1 MREKIQYII
10 RGMSRRAR
18 SRGGHAAL
26 QLTLL
31 LVVFAS
37 ASCSAGDLFG
47 KRYEYEEEVTLDLD
61 GSATLTINASIP
73 ALVALR
79 GLDLD
84 VSAGRV
90 DRDRVRALYQSP
102 VTNVRRVSR
111 PWRRSGRS
119 YVQIRIETNDI
130 RRLSETAP
138 FSWSRYELTQ
148 QGDETVYRQ
157 TVGASAFKPGTLKNV
172 GWTGS
177 EVVAF
182 RLHLPSRIL
191 EHNSR
196 DLETDQPTSV
206 QRGNI
211 VAWEQHL
218 SDRLDGK
225 PVSIAMRMSSQ
236 SILHRTLWLF
246 GGAFAAAV
254 LVLIGLVWWAMR
266 RGARAA

>member
-1 MREKIQYII
+1 
-10 RGMSRRAR
+10 MSRRAR
-18 SRGGHAAL
+18 SRCGHATL
-26 QLTLL
+26 QAVLL
-31 LVVFAS
+31 LALLAG
-37 ASCSAGDLFG
+37 ASCAPGGLFG
-47 KRYEYEEEVTLDLD
+47 KRYEYEEDLTIDLD
-61 GSATLTINASIP
+61 GSAMLTINASIP

-84 VSAGRV
+84 PTASRV
-90 DRDRVRALYQSP
+90 DRERIRALYQSP
-102 VTNVRRVSR
+102 VADVRRVSR
-111 PWRRSGRS
+111 PWRRNGRS
-119 YVQIRIETNDI
+119 YVQIRIATPDI
-130 RRLSETAP
+130 RRLSEAAP
-138 FSWSRYELTQ
+138 FSWSRYELTRK
-148 QGDETVYRQ
+148 DDDAVYRQ
-157 TVGASAFKPGTLKNV
+157 TVLGSAFKPGTLKNV
-172 GWTGS
+172 GWSGS
-177 EVVAF
+177 EIVAF

-196 DLETDQPTSV
+196 DIDTDEPTSV

-225 PVSIAMRMSSQ
+225 PVAIAVRMSSQ

-254 LVLIGLVWWAMR
+254 LVLAGLVWWAMR

>member
-1 MREKIQYII
+1 
-10 RGMSRRAR
+10 MSRCAR
-18 SRGGHAAL
+18 PRCGHAAL
-26 QLTLL
+26 RAALL
-31 LVVFAS
+31 LALAATAACAPGSF
-37 ASCSAGDLFG
+37 FG
-47 KRYEYEEEVTLDLD
+47 KQYEYEADLTLALD

-84 VSAGRV
+84 TSDGRV
-90 DRDRVRALYQSP
+90 DRERIRALYETP
-102 VTNVRRVSR
+102 VSDVRRVSR
-111 PWRRSGRS
+111 PWRRSGRR
-119 YVQIRIETNDI
+119 YVQIRIAIPDV
-130 RRLSETAP
+130 RRLSEAPP
-138 FSWSRYELTQ
+138 FSWSRYELTTKD
-148 QGDETVYRQ
+148 DETIYRQ
-157 TVGASAFKPGTLKNV
+157 TVAASAFKPGTLKNV

-177 EVVAF
+177 EIVAF

-196 DLETDQPTSV
+196 DLEHDQPTSV

-218 SDRLDGK
+218 SDRLDGR
-225 PVSIAMRMSSQ
+225 PVSIVVRMSSQ

-254 LVLIGLVWWAMR
+254 LVLLGLIWWAIR
-266 RGARAA
+266 RGA

>member
-1 MREKIQYII
+1 
-10 RGMSRRAR
+10 MSRRAR
-18 SRGGHAAL
+18 SRCGHAAL
-26 QLTLL
+26 LTALL
-31 LVVFAS
+31 LVLFAT
-37 ASCSAGDLFG
+37 ASCAPGGLFG
-47 KRYEYEEEVTLDLD
+47 KRYEYEEDLTLDLD
-61 GSATLTINASIP
+61 GSATLTINASVP

-84 VSAGRV
+84 MSAVRV
-90 DRDRVRALYQSP
+90 DRNRVRALYESP
-102 VTNVRRVSR
+102 VANVRRVSR
-111 PWRRSGRS
+111 PWRRNGRT
-119 YVQIRIETNDI
+119 YVQIRIETPDI
-130 RRLSETAP
+130 RRLNEAPP
-138 FSWSRYELTQ
+138 FSWSRYELTRK
-148 QGDETVYRQ
+148 GDETLYRQ
-157 TVGASAFKPGTLKNV
+157 TIGGSAFKPGTLKNV

-177 EVVAF
+177 EIVAF

-225 PVSIAMRMSSQ
+225 PVVVAVRMSSQ

-254 LVLIGLVWWAMR
+254 LVLVGLIWWATQQGKR
-266 RGARAA
+266 EKG

>member
-1 MREKIQYII
+1 
-10 RGMSRRAR
+10 MSRRAR
-18 SRGGHAAL
+18 SRCGHAAL
-26 QLTLL
+26 QTACL
-31 LVVFAS
+31 LVLIAS
-37 ASCSAGDLFG
+37 ASCATGGLFG
-47 KRYEYEEEVTLDLD
+47 KQYEYEEDLTLALD
-61 GSATLTINASIP
+61 GSATLTINASLA

-84 VSAGRV
+84 VSEGRV
-90 DRDRVRALYQSP
+90 DRNRVRALYQSP
-102 VTNVRRVSR
+102 VANVRRVSR
-111 PWRRSGRS
+111 PWRRSGRT
-119 YVQIRIETNDI
+119 YVQIRIETGDV
-130 RRLSETAP
+130 RRLSEAPP
-138 FSWSRYELTQ
+138 FSWSRYELTRK
-148 QGDETVYRQ
+148 DADANYRQ

-177 EVVAF
+177 EIVAF

-225 PVSIAMRMSSQ
+225 PVSIAVRMSNQ

-254 LVLIGLVWWAMR
+254 LVLVGLIWWAMR
-266 RGARAA
+266 RGAPAQPDGA